1 MFCPRCGSSQNDE
14 LKFCTVCGV
23 NLLSVRHAVE
33 APETGEKTDRGNWFA
48 TIAADAESHR
58 RKEELDHQRGITA
71 EIKRYNEIKGGVI
84 TASVGLAFAIFVDV
98 FMHGLV
104 LSGKVGPDVAEIL
117 TRLWIA
123 GLIPMFIGVALIV
136 NGMFISKRL
145 AKIVRE
151 AAQLNPG
158 LPEKD
163 TNPLALR
170 SAETTEFIPTNF
182 SVSEGTTKHLRT
194 SDSKR

>member
-1 MFCPRCGSSQNDE
+1 MFCPRCGSSQNED

-33 APETGEKTDRGNWFA
+33 APETGEKTDRGSWFA
-48 TIAADAESHR
+48 TMAADAESQR
-58 RKEELDHQRGITA
+58 RKDELDHQRGITA

-84 TASVGLAFAIFVDV
+84 TASVGLAFAIFIDV

-104 LSGKVGPDVAEIL
+104 LSGKVASDVAEIL
-117 TRLWIA
+117 TRLWLA
-123 GLIPMFIGVALIV
+123 GLIPIFVGVALII

-151 AAQLNPG
+151 AAKPSPG

-163 TNPLALR
+163 TNPLVLR
-170 SAETTEFIPTNF
+170 SAETTEFIPTGF
-182 SVSEGTTKHLRT
+182 SVTEGTTKHL
-194 SDSKR
+194 SSSANKR

>member
-1 MFCPRCGSSQNDE
+1 MFCPRCGSSQNED

-23 NLLSVRHAVE
+23 NLAAVRHAVE
-33 APETGEKTDRGNWFA
+33 VPDTAEKTDRGNWFA
-48 TIAADAESHR
+48 TMAADAESQR
-58 RKEELDHQRGITA
+58 RKDELDHQRGITA

-84 TASVGLAFAIFVDV
+84 TASVGLAFAIFIDV

-117 TRLWIA
+117 TRLWLA
-123 GLIPMFIGVALIV
+123 GLIPMFVGVALII

-151 AAQLNPG
+151 AAQPNPG

-170 SAETTEFIPTNF
+170 SAETTEFIPTGF
-182 SVSEGTTKHLRT
+182 SVTEGTTKHLSA